1 MEQRVKEL
9 LNRILHPETQRGL
22 MESGFVANV
31 TANDEKITVVL
42 QFAKVRD
49 PFAPKIQRQVQAL
62 LEENFPAL
70 KEAITVI
77 IKEAAPKAAQPAE
90 KRTTT
95 GEIDHVIAIAS
106 GKGGVG
112 KSTVTA
118 NLAVALRNMGY
129 RVGILDA
136 DIYGPSQPKMFGLEG
151 YLPEAEQVDGQD
163 IILPAETMG
172 IKIMSIGFFIK
183 PSDALLWRGAMA
195 VNALRQMIHQT
206 RWGKL
211 DFLLADLPP
220 GTGDIH
226 LSIISELKIDE
237 AVIVSTPQQIAVADV
252 RRGVEMFRNPQVN
265 IPLAGIVENMAWFTP
280 EELPQ
285 NRYYLFGKGGARR
298 FAEENGV
305 DLLGEIP
312 IIQSIMEGADNG
324 TPSVSIDS
332 RVEPYYRDI
341 AKKIVENRYT
351 TFQKKNRKP
360 LAKILQPF
368 VWKKAANGQKKFWK
382 VVCRKINRKRRPI
395 VGN

>member
-70 KEAITVI
+70 TEAITVI

-341 AKKIVENRYT
+341 AKKIVD
-351 TFQKKNRKP
+351 KLRK
-360 LAKILQPF
+360 
-368 VWKKAANGQKKFWK
+368 
-382 VVCRKINRKRRPI
+382 
-395 VGN
+395 